1 MRSDLLEI
9 RAAVVGV
16 NGQKIVG
23 YAIVFNQPSEDLGG
37 FVEIITPAAVDRTL
51 AEDLDVRA
59 LVDHD
64 TSKIIGRTKAGTMIL
79 RKDAHGLLVE
89 IHPPDT
95 TAGRDILESVR
106 RGDVTGMSFKF
117 GVIRPHGERFEQR
130 AGVTTR
136 IVSDMRI
143 PEVSVVTFPAY
154 TATDVSVAQRALRRC
169 RLPRL
174 HPRVLR
180 QRLRVATLHCRR
192 DRWR

>member
-1 MRSDLLEI
+1 MHQPLLES

-23 YAIVFNQPSEDLGG
+23 YAIVFNEPSEDLGG
-37 FVEIITPAAVDRTL
+37 FVEIITAAAVDRTL
-51 AEDLDVRA
+51 AEGLDVRA

-64 TSKIIGRTKAGTMIL
+64 SSKIIGRVKAGTL
-79 RKDAHGLLVE
+79 TLQKDARGLLVE

-95 TAGRDILESVR
+95 TVGRDILESVR

-117 GVIRPHGERFEQR
+117 GIVQPHGEHFEQR
-130 AGVTTR
+130 AGVPTR

-154 TATDVSVAQRALRRC
+154 TATDVSVAQRSLQAFQATQPRT
-169 RLPRL
+169 RLDVMLKAHRARL
-174 HPRVLR
+174 AR
-180 QRLRVATLHCRR
+180 
-192 DRWR
+192 